1 MTATRESPPWFAAP
15 VSGSEGHCI
24 PREQENGSA
33 ERSVAVPDPGVAA
46 LMTLSQ

>member
-1 MTATRESPPWFAAP
+1 MSGTGESPPWFAAP
-15 VSGSEGHCI
+15 VRGSEGHRI